1 MAETKSEKIK
11 SESIETDSIK
21 TEEVYQNTGRKLSLN
36 RRLVMISVSIVV
48 PMTMLVVYLMYLL
61 NSTNHAFDGITESI
75 TYANNYAEEFK
86 ERMDYSVYLAVIR
99 GEPTDQLEEG
109 KVTVN
114 GVKIVNPY
122 SYIKELQMAFE
133 HMSKIA
139 TVSSNKNLSLRM
151 QKTLNSLN
159 KMVMQIDANM
169 DDDINY
175 DENLALLR
183 GDINSLTQIIEG
195 GIQEYICAENGN
207 FSSVRTDMIQ
217 RAHQAVHLSFLVV
230 LAVSLLAV
238 LMSLMASRSVTQ
250 PIQQLCGMAKQLAKG
265 DFSARTDVEAE
276 DEIAVLTKSFNDMA
290 GEIGNLVEGIKTEQA
305 NLRITESKLLQA
317 QINPH
322 FLYNTLDTIVWLAE
336 EKQTEDVVSMVTWLS
351 DFFRT
356 TLSKGNDCI
365 TVEEERFHIE
375 SYLKIQ
381 QFRYQDIL
389 EYEINIEEEIYPCI
403 IPKLTLQPLVENALY
418 HGIKMKRGKG
428 KIIILG
434 FRKGDRL
441 IFKVVDNGRGMSEA
455 VLNDLRRRIA
465 GLETSRDGGFGLA
478 NVNQRLQHYY
488 GEEYGV
494 FMDSTE
500 NIGTEAAVIVSAK
513 KNITLS

>member
-1 MAETKSEKIK
+1 
-11 SESIETDSIK
+11 
-21 TEEVYQNTGRKLSLN
+21 
-36 RRLVMISVSIVV
+36 MISVSIVV
-48 PMTMLVVYLMYLL
+48 PMILLMGYLMYLL
-61 NSTNHAFDGITESI
+61 NYTNHAFDDITESI
-75 TYANNYAEEFK
+75 TYANNYAKEFK

-99 GEPTDQLEEG
+99 GEPTDQLEVG
-109 KVTVN
+109 QVTVN
-114 GVKIVNPY
+114 GVEIVNPY

-139 TVSSNKNLSLRM
+139 TVSSNRSLSLRM

-169 DDDINY
+169 EAEVNY
-175 DENLALLR
+175 DTNLALLR
-183 GDINSLTQIIEG
+183 GDINSLTEIIED
-195 GIQEYICAENGN
+195 GIQEYIYEENGN
-207 FSSVRTDMIQ
+207 FGLVRADMIH
-217 RAHQAVHLSFLVV
+217 RAKIAVQISFAVVLVV
-230 LAVSLLAV
+230 ILLA
-238 LMSLMASRSVTQ
+238 LSMTFLASQSVTK
-250 PIQQLCGMAKQLAKG
+250 PIQQLCGMAKQLGKG

-290 GEIGNLVEGIKTEQA
+290 KEIGDLVEGIKAEQD

-336 EKQTEDVVSMVTWLS
+336 EKQNEDVVSMVTWLS

-356 TLSKGNDCI
+356 TLSKGKDYI
-365 TVEEERFHIE
+365 TVEEEKFHIE

-389 EYEINIEEEIYPCI
+389 EYEIDIDEEIYPYT

-428 KIIILG
+428 KIIIQG
-434 FRKGDRL
+434 FRKEKHL
-441 IFKVVDNGRGMSEA
+441 IFKVVDNGRGMSENA
-455 VLNDLRRRIA
+455 LNDLRRRIA
-465 GLETSRDGGFGLA
+465 GLESSREGGFGLA

-494 FMDSTE
+494 FIDSAE
-500 NIGTEAAVIVSAK
+500 NIGTEATVIIHT
-513 KNITLS
+513 KNIATLS